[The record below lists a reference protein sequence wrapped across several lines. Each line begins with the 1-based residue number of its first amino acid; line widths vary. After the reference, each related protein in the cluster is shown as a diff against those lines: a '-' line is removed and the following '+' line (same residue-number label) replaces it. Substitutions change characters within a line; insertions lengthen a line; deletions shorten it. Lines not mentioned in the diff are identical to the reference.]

1 MGSITDYLEKELLDH
16 ICNATWNVP
25 TTVFLGLFTADPT
38 DTGAVGTE
46 VVDGAYTRVT
56 ITFVTAVTRNV
67 TQKAKVT
74 FPQATADWGTV
85 THYGI
90 HDAVSAGN
98 VLAHGALNT
107 SKTVVNGN
115 TPSVATGEV
124 VVSYTAGEISDYLS
138 HKLLDHAFMAI
149 TYTCPDT
156 YVALATTDIL
166 DTDTGSSI
174 DEPSGNGYAR
184 EQVNK
189 NGGSAP
195 TWDVAAGLNA
205 SLDNTQTIT
214 FTTPSGSWGTITAL
228 AIVDAATTGNLLLY
242 ENTVT
247 DQKPDNG
254 DTVQISAGDLDLY
267 MS

>member
-1 MGSITDYLEKELLDH
+1 MGSITDFLEKELLDH
-16 ICNATWNVP
+16 ICNATYNVP

-38 DTGAVGTE
+38 DTGVAGNE
-46 VVDGAYTRVT
+46 VVDGAYSRVT

-74 FPQATADWGTV
+74 FPQATADWGEV
-85 THYGI
+85 THYAI

-115 TPSVATGEV
+115 TPSVATSEV
-124 VVSYTAGEISDYLS
+124 IISYSAGEISDYLS
-138 HKLLDHAFMAI
+138 HALLDHSFRAV

-174 DEPSGNGYAR
+174 DEVTGNNYTR
-184 EQVNK
+184 KQVNK
-189 NGGSAP
+189 NGGAAP
-195 TWDVAAGLNA
+195 TWDLAAGANG
-205 SLDNTQTIT
+205 SLDNTHTIT
-214 FTTPSGSWGTITAL
+214 FATPSGSWGTVTAL

-242 ENTVT
+242 ENTIT

-254 DTVQISAGDLDLY
+254 DTVQIPAGDLDIF

>member
-1 MGSITDYLEKELLDH
+1 
-16 ICNATWNVP
+16 
-25 TTVFLGLFTADPT
+25 
-38 DTGAVGTE
+38 
-46 VVDGAYTRVT
+46 
-56 ITFVTAVTRNV
+56 
-67 TQKAKVT
+67 
-74 FPQATADWGTV
+74 
-85 THYGI
+85 
-90 HDAVSAGN
+90 
-98 VLAHGALNT
+98 
-107 SKTVVNGN
+107 
-115 TPSVATGEV
+115 
-124 VVSYTAGEISDYLS
+124 
-138 HKLLDHAFMAI
+138 MAI

-156 YVALATTDIL
+156 YVALATTDIV
-166 DTDTGSSI
+166 DTDTGSTI

-195 TWDVAAGLNA
+195 TWDVAAGVSA
-205 SLDNTQTIT
+205 SLDNTHTIT

-254 DTVQISAGDLDLY
+254 DTVQIAAGDLDLY

>member
-16 ICNATWNVP
+16 VCNATWNVP

-38 DTGAVGTE
+38 DTGVAGTE
-46 VVDGAYTRVT
+46 VSGGAYSRTT

-67 TQKAKVT
+67 TQKGKVT

-98 VLAHGALNT
+98 MLAHGSLNT
-107 SKTVVNGN
+107 SKSVVNGN
-115 TPSVATGEV
+115 TPSVATSEV
-124 VVSYTAGEISDYLS
+124 VISYSAGEISDYLA
-138 HKLLDHAFMAI
+138 HKLLDHSFRAA
-149 TYTCPDT
+149 TYTTPDT

-174 DEPSGNGYAR
+174 DEVTGGSYAR

-189 NGGSAP
+189 NGGAAP
-195 TWDVAAGLNA
+195 TWDVAAGLAA
-205 SLDNTQTIT
+205 SLDNTHTIT
-214 FTTPSGSWGTITAL
+214 FTTPSASWGTVTAL
-228 AIVDAATTGNLLLY
+228 AICDALTSGNLLFY

-247 DQKPDNG
+247 EQTPGIG
-254 DTVQISAGDLDLY
+254 DTVQISAGDLKIS